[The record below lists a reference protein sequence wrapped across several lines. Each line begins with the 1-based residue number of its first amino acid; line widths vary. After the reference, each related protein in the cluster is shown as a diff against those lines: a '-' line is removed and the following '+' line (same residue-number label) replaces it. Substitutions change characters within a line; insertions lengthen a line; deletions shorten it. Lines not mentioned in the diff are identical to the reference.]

1 MDLSTLLSSQTC
13 VGHCSETVVGNLI
26 GKILKDMMGIINIS
40 MCCSIDSSTITE
52 LFSIFNVS
60 GDGSMS
66 IEEFRFCYNEWIK
79 KVSQSFRSL
88 KNSML
93 TLSYII
99 PCF

>member
-1 MDLSTLLSSQTC
+1 M
-13 VGHCSETVVGNLI
+13 GHCSETVVGNLI
-26 GKILKDMMGIINIS
+26 GKILKDIMGIVNIS

-79 KVSQSFRSL
+79 KVSQSFTHIFNI
-88 KNSML
+88 NSVILFIILSMVL
-93 TLSYII
+93 TLQWKEVV
-99 PCF
+99 P